1 MGRIVR
7 SATYFVAFPLAYA
20 LAILAGRATRLG
32 GGEISLVWP
41 AAAVATI
48 WMLAAHQ
55 RGPRERAAHAALLA
69 ATTFF
74 VNLTTGASVPLTSWF
89 VLVNVVLAVV
99 TVEVLTYRRREVHL
113 RDPADLARL
122 VAAVAVGNCCGAF
135 LAAGW
140 FVVVNG
146 DPAAET
152 FALFAVRNA
161 ASALVGVSIWL
172 RLTDITWSRPRVTV
186 LGALEALVA
195 GGVVVAVFLSV
206 FWLTTGVP
214 MAFIALVP
222 AMWVAL
228 RYSTTVST
236 LLLAVAGPWI
246 IAATLLDHGALIVPE
261 LQERALLAQS
271 LVGSL
276 AIVVLALAL
285 YRDSRAR
292 LISEL
297 EDARDTADRDS
308 ELLAAVLDSI
318 HDSVILTDA
327 AGQVVLRNAR
337 AGESGH
343 VDHVVSA
350 SREPMSAAGP
360 TERRDLVV
368 EAEDSRIIELTT
380 APLAR
385 QSPFT
390 VVAFRDVTEERV
402 HARELQEAR
411 DLFAG
416 VLQAAS
422 EQAIVGTDATGHIT
436 VFNIGAERLT
446 GWTADEVIGH
456 RPHDFSIFPEVSSR
470 AAELGVPI
478 GFEVFTHNVTPQ
490 AAEVREWTYLRR
502 DGSPV
507 AVSLAVSEMTDH
519 DGGCMGYIGVA
530 TDITERKAAE
540 QALAESEERF
550 RLAFDT
556 APMGMFM
563 FDVTPENFGRVTRCN
578 QAMADVLGSRPDDV
592 LQMTVTDLDG
602 LENHSETATLE
613 QLLSL
618 RVGQTF
624 DAETSFRRADGD
636 TVWGLVS
643 ASVVAPRGSEPYG
656 ICLVEDI
663 TSRKRVEDELHYLA
677 SHDPLTGLANRALFM
692 GRIDKALADAD
703 RAGSS
708 GVGLIFLDLDGF
720 KTVNDTWG
728 HAQGDEVLKVVA
740 DRLKA
745 AIGPHDTAARLGGD
759 EFAVLCPDDA
769 DVTLLHSAAERIRAE
784 LRRPVRLG
792 AGRIYDQL
800 SVSAGV
806 VISQPGC
813 VSETLLQR
821 ADNLMYF
828 AKRSGKD
835 CVTMGSEP
843 AEEAALL
850 REMQLTPDL
859 DRAVDLDE
867 FAVHF
872 QPIVDLRTGECVA
885 AEALLRWQH
894 PERGL
899 LCPDAFLTV
908 AEASRHMPAI
918 GRGVLNE
925 ACRQARSW
933 AGAAAGSAVHV
944 NVSGR
949 QIEVGDLRADVLG
962 ALDVSGLDPRRL
974 VLELTETH
982 AGRVAA
988 SIRDDLDMLRELG
1001 IRIAIDDVG
1010 TGFSG
1015 LVKIIDLP
1023 IDILK
1028 ISRQF
1033 IAGITDDARCAAI
1046 TKAIVGLGSS
1056 LGLTVIAEGIERQ
1069 DQRDLLIEWGCELGQ
1084 GYLFGKARPV
1094 ADGIKSPLSLFHH
1107 A

>member
-1 MGRIVR
+1 MGQDVR
-7 SATYFVAFPLAYA
+7 SAKYFVAFPLAYA
-20 LAILAGRATRLG
+20 LAIVAGRATRLD

-48 WMLAAHQ
+48 WMLAARD
-55 RGPRERAAHAALLA
+55 RGPWGRALHVALLA
-69 ATTFF
+69 LFTLVASLF
-74 VNLTTGASVPLTSWF
+74 TGASIQLTSWF
-89 VLVNVVLAVV
+89 VLVNVVLALV
-99 TVEVLTYRRREVHL
+99 TVWILSYGKREVRL

-122 VAAVAVGNCCGAF
+122 VAAVGLGNCCGAV
-135 LAAGW
+135 LAAGY

-146 DPAAET
+146 DPAWET
-152 FALFAVRNA
+152 FALFAIRNG
-161 ASALVGVSIWL
+161 ASALLGVAIWL
-172 RLTDITWSRPRVTV
+172 RFTDATWKRPRMTPLAV
-186 LGALEALVA
+186 AEALVVA
-195 GGVVVAVFLSV
+195 GSVVAVLGWT
-206 FWLTTGVP
+206 FWLTTGIP
-214 MAFIALVP
+214 IAFLVLVP
-222 AMWVAL
+222 AMWLAL

-236 LLLAVAGPWI
+236 IFLTGAGAWI
-246 IAATLLDHGALIVPE
+246 VAATLSSRGALIVPE
-261 LQERALLAQS
+261 MHARALLAQALVAS
-271 LVGSL
+271 LTV
-276 AIVVLALAL
+276 VVLALAL
-285 YRDSRAR
+285 FRDSRVR

-318 HDSVILTDA
+318 HDSVILTDS
-327 AGQVVLRNAR
+327 AGHVVLQNAR

-343 VDHVVSA
+343 VDDVVSA
-350 SREPMSAAGP
+350 SREPMSAAGT

-422 EQAIVGTDATGHIT
+422 EQAIIGTDPIGRIT
-436 VFNIGAERLT
+436 VFNHGAERLL
-446 GWTADEVIGH
+446 GWTAEEMIGH
-456 RPHDFSIFPEVSSR
+456 TPMEFHHLPEVQAR
-470 AAELGVPI
+470 AAELGIAVA
-478 GFEVFTHNVTPQ
+478 FEVFVHNVRPGQ
-490 AAEVREWTYLRR
+490 AEVREWSYVRR
-502 DGSPV
+502 DGTHV
-507 AVSLAVSEMTDH
+507 AVSLAISQMTDQ
-519 DGGCMGYIGVA
+519 DGRCVGYIGVA
-530 TDITERKAAE
+530 TDITEQKAAE

-563 FDVTPENFGRVTRCN
+563 FDVTPDRFGRITRCN
-578 QAMADVLGSRPDDV
+578 QAMADVLGRRPDDV
-592 LQMTVTDLDG
+592 LQLTVTELDG
-602 LENHSETATLE
+602 LESRSETATLE
-613 QLLSL
+613 QLLTL

-624 DAETSFRRADGD
+624 DAETSFRRADGG

-663 TSRKRVEDELHYLA
+663 TARKRVEDELHYLA

-692 GRIDKALADAD
+692 GRIDKALADAE
-703 RAGSS
+703 RTGSDS
-708 GVGLIFLDLDGF
+708 VGLIFLDLDGF

-728 HAQGDEVLKVVA
+728 HAQGDEVLKVVG
-740 DRLKA
+740 DRLKS

-759 EFAVLCPDDA
+759 EFAVLCPRDA
-769 DVTLLHSAAERIRAE
+769 DIASLRSAAERIRTE
-784 LRRPVRLG
+784 MRRPVRLG
-792 AGRIYDQL
+792 PGRMYDQL

-806 VISQPGC
+806 VSSQPGC
-813 VSETLLQR
+813 QSETLLQR
-821 ADNLMYF
+821 ADKLMYF

-835 CVTMGSEP
+835 CVTMGSGP

-850 REMQLTPDL
+850 REMQLTPELGRALDL
-859 DRAVDLDE
+859 HE

-899 LCPDAFLTV
+899 LGPDDFLSI
-908 AEASRHMPAI
+908 AEASRYMPAI

-925 ACRQARSW
+925 ACRQARMWTGS
-933 AGAAAGSAVHV
+933 AERSAVHV

-949 QIEVGDLRADVLG
+949 QLEVGDLRADVLE
-962 ALDVSGLDPRRL
+962 ALDVSGLDPQRL

-988 SIRDDLDMLRELG
+988 SLSDDLNMLRNIG

-1015 LVKIIDLP
+1015 LVKIADLP
-1023 IDILK
+1023 VDMLK
-1028 ISRQF
+1028 IGRQF
-1033 IAGITDDARCAAI
+1033 IAGLPVDVRSAVIS
-1046 TKAIVGLGSS
+1046 KAIVGLGRS
-1056 LGLTVIAEGIERQ
+1056 LDMTVIAEGIERQ
-1069 DQRDLLIEWGCELGQ
+1069 EQRDVLLGWGCELGQ
-1084 GYLFGKARPV
+1084 GYLFGKARPG
-1094 ADGIKSPLSLFHH
+1094 ASGIKSPSSLFHP